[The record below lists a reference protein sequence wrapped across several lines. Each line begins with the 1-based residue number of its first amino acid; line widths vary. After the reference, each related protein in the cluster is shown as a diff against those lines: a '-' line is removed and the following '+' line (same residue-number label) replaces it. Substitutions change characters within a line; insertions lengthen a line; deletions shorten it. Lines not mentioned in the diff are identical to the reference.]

1 MARLSGRYCNIS
13 LTTGFTQDCVL
24 GILVV
29 FTLINGM
36 GYNVIYNL
44 YYIYMV
50 SYDETEGFPGK

>member
-13 LTTGFTQDCVL
+13 LRTGFAQDCVL
-24 GILVV
+24 GIFVV

-50 SYDETEGFPGK
+50 SYDETEGFSGK